1 MVFTGKR
8 LSGQSRRQS
17 PMRGRNS
24 AMVLA
29 LVAFLGV
36 SAYELKHFAGAVAQL
51 PPVAWR
57 KPWEGIERYEPA
69 PEYRAARAVY
79 PYSVVP
85 GGVQSE
91 SEVAASMAKD
101 LVVAGH
107 YRDIA
112 PERLHA
118 TRLNAPVDVYA
129 SYRTANSVHWTSHTI
144 RVPKGE
150 LILSDGTNLIRAR
163 CGNRLTFAP
172 RPPEQAASTL
182 PHGAIPESPDVT
194 PVEPPEL
201 VFEHGIS
208 PVLAPPG
215 QTKTGLPAP
224 PLSEESPTSESAHFW
239 PPATE
244 PPNWCCGPGGFP
256 GSWQPVHP
264 GRPGR
269 PEPRPPG
276 IPEPATGLLLGTGAF
291 VMLITR
297 ACRVYR

>member
-8 LSGQSRRQS
+8 LSGRSRRQS

-24 AMVLA
+24 AMVLD

-36 SAYELKHFAGAVAQL
+36 SAYELMHFAGAAAQL

-57 KPWEGIERYEPA
+57 KPWGGIERYEPA

-91 SEVAASMAKD
+91 TEVAASMAKD
-101 LVVAGH
+101 TVVARH
-107 YRDIA
+107 YRDIQ

-118 TRLNAPVDVYA
+118 SRLNAPVDVYA
-129 SYRTANSVHWTSHTI
+129 SYRSANSVHWTSHTI

-172 RPPEQAASTL
+172 PPPEQAASTL

-215 QTKTGLPAP
+215 QTGSGLPAP
-224 PLSEESPTSESAHFW
+224 PLSEESPPSESAHFW

-276 IPEPATGLLLGTGAF
+276 IPEPATDLLLGTSAI
-291 VMLITR
+291 VLLITSAR
-297 ACRVYR
+297 RVYR

>member
-1 MVFTGKR
+1 MVFTGKL
-8 LSGQSRRQS
+8 LSGRRRRGS
-17 PMRGRNS
+17 PRRWRNP
-24 AMVLA
+24 AIVLA

-36 SAYELKHFAGAVAQL
+36 SAYELIHFAGAAAQL

-57 KPWEGIERYEPA
+57 KPWAGIERYEPA

-79 PYSVVP
+79 PHSLVP

-91 SEVAASMAKD
+91 TEVAASMAKD
-101 LVVAGH
+101 PVVAWH
-107 YRDIA
+107 YSDIQ
-112 PERLHA
+112 PERLHS
-118 TRLNAPVDVYA
+118 TRLIAPVDVYA
-129 SYRTANSVHWTSHTI
+129 SYRSANSVHWTSHTI

-150 LILSDGTNLIRAR
+150 LVLSDGANMIRAR
-163 CGNRLTFAP
+163 CGNRLTFT
-172 RPPEQAASTL
+172 PPLPELAASTL

-201 VFEHGIS
+201 VFEHATP
-208 PVLAPPG
+208 PVLAPPSL
-215 QTKTGLPAP
+215 TEPVLPALP
-224 PLSEESPTSESAHFW
+224 HREEAPQSEVNHFW

-264 GRPGR
+264 GRP
-269 PEPRPPG
+269 EPRPPG

-291 VMLITR
+291 VLLITSVR
-297 ACRVYR
+297 RVYR